1 MAERS
6 GAPAD
11 PTPAAAAPRRRGEG
25 LSVLIA
31 EDNKVN
37 QNIVGR
43 MLERLGC
50 RVEVVDNGADAVA
63 AVRRSAYQVVF
74 MDIEMP
80 ELDGLAATAAIRSL
94 PCPDQRRVW
103 IVALTAAAD
112 EDDAR
117 RCRAAGMDDFV
128 AKPVRLADLDACLGR
143 VSLMAR
149 G

>member
-1 MAERS
+1 M
-6 GAPAD
+6 
-11 PTPAAAAPRRRGEG
+11 AAALRRGDG

-50 RVEVVDNGADAVA
+50 RVEAVDNGADAVA
-63 AVRRSAYQVVF
+63 AVRQGAFQVVF

-80 ELDGLAATAAIRSL
+80 QLDGFAATAAIRAL
-94 PCPDQRRVW
+94 PCPNRRLVW
-103 IVALTAAAD
+103 IVALTAASFD
-112 EDDAR
+112 DDAR

-128 AKPVRLADLDACLGR
+128 AKPVRLADLDACLSR
-143 VSLMAR
+143 VPPSAR
-149 G
+149 LRQ